1 VDAGDTVTVELLL
14 VIAVLVLGAS
24 LWFVTI
30 KWNEART
37 DLSDAYTEL
46 EELRALH
53 YQVCYQVRH
62 SAELREQLILYA
74 DDYVAAHQ
82 GDYPEDE

>member
-37 DLSDAYTEL
+37 EL

-62 SAELREQLILYA
+62 SAELREQLIHYA
-74 DDYVAAHQ
+74 DDYVTAHQ